1 MMRETLR
8 LVVPALI
15 LMQACR
21 PSPQPAQDPAS
32 TAVPPSSDVAPPA
45 STISPPDPGTI
56 LTNTDWVLVA
66 LGERTSPAGAG
77 GRPVTLRIETGSN
90 AVAAGFAGCNRY
102 TGPYTIRGDSITFGP
117 SISTKMACAE
127 GMDVEQNYLTML
139 PRIVRYSVADSTL
152 TFFGQSGPLATL
164 RNRPTQ

>member
-1 MMRETLR
+1 MKKPLTF
-8 LVVPALI
+8 VVLALI

-32 TAVPPSSDVAPPA
+32 TAVPPA

-66 LGERTSPAGAG
+66 LGERTNPTGAG

-152 TFFGQSGPLATL
+152 TFFGPSGPLATF
-164 RNRPTQ
+164 RNRPIQ

>member
-1 MMRETLR
+1 MIRKPLR
-8 LVVPALI
+8 LIVPVLI

-21 PSPQPAQDPAS
+21 PSPQPAQDPSS
-32 TAVPPSSDVAPPA
+32 TIVPPA

-77 GRPVTLRIETGSN
+77 GRPVTLRIETGST

-102 TGPYTIRGDSITFGP
+102 TGAYTIRGDSITFGP
-117 SISTKMACAE
+117 SASTKMACAE
-127 GMDVEQNYLTML
+127 GMDLEQGYLTTL
-139 PRIVRYSVADSTL
+139 PQIVRYSVADSTL
-152 TFFGQSGPLATL
+152 TFFGQSGPLATF
-164 RNRPTQ
+164 RNRPIQ